1 MDNKLIIDKI
11 NNKYKNHHNFY
22 IYTKHTEQ
30 SKRDKILYIIN
41 NKEKCNNVNNMID
54 KIKSVLL
61 LKNNT
66 YKVTCVTFKWI
77 SNEEDNSFHVIFAYS
92 TFYNNTGKEL
102 INKKQI
108 RLTSIKRFETKP
120 FVQKVFVYKNVNEKI
135 TYKTV
140 YDWLKKI

>member
-1 MDNKLIIDKI
+1 MSSN
-11 NNKYKNHHNFY
+11 
-22 IYTKHTEQ
+22 HTEQ
-30 SKRDKILYIIN
+30 SKR
-41 NKEKCNNVNNMID
+41 D

-66 YKVTCVTFKWI
+66 YKVTCVAFKWNI
-77 SNEEDNSFHVIFAYS
+77 NEEKHSFHVIFAYS
-92 TFYNNTGKEL
+92 TFYNNTGKEF

-108 RLTSIKRFETKP
+108 PLTSIKRLKNKP
-120 FVQKVFVYKNVNEKI
+120 FIQEVFVDKYVNKKI

>member
-1 MDNKLIIDKI
+1 MI
-11 NNKYKNHHNFY
+11 N
-22 IYTKHTEQ
+22 
-30 SKRDKILYIIN
+30 
-41 NKEKCNNVNNMID
+41 

-66 YKVTCVTFKWI
+66 YKVTCVAFKWI
-77 SNEEDNSFHVIFAYS
+77 INEDNNSFHVIFAYS

-108 RLTSIKRFETKP
+108 RLTSIKRLENKP
-120 FVQKVFVYKNVNEKI
+120 FVQEVFVYTNVNEKI

-140 YDWLKKI
+140 YEWLKKNIKKYTY